1 MVKLIPLFNLSI
13 LNNEGVIIMLQNIKN
28 DIQSFK
34 PSNEQEEKDKI
45 QFLKFLEEDNILS
58 RENKVAHVTVSA
70 FVLNETHNKVLMA
83 YHNIYDSWAW
93 LGGHADGHPDLL
105 EVALKEIEEESGLTD
120 VSLIEKGIFSLE
132 ILTVDGHVKRGEYV
146 SSHLHLNV
154 TYLFEGDDEA
164 PLRVKEDENSKVGW
178 IPLDKLDNYV
188 SEEWILENVYQK
200 IMSKY
205 EQKYGR
211 EQVN

>member
-70 FVLNETHNKVLMA
+70 FVLNKTHNKVLMA

-120 VSLIEKGIFSLE
+120 VSLIEKSIFSLE

-200 IMSKY
+200 IMRKC
-205 EQKYGR
+205 QQMYG
-211 EQVN
+211 N

>member
-1 MVKLIPLFNLSI
+1 MT
-13 LNNEGVIIMLQNIKN
+13 MLQNIKN

-70 FVLNETHNKVLMA
+70 FVWIKTNSKVLMA

-132 ILTVDGHVKRGEYV
+132 ILTVDGHVNLDD
-146 SSHLHLNV
+146 HLRDH
-154 TYLFEGDDEA
+154 
-164 PLRVKEDENSKVGW
+164 
-178 IPLDKLDNYV
+178 
-188 SEEWILENVYQK
+188 Q
-200 IMSKY
+200 
-205 EQKYGR
+205 
-211 EQVN
+211 

>member
-1 MVKLIPLFNLSI
+1 
-13 LNNEGVIIMLQNIKN
+13 MLQNIKN

-178 IPLDKLDNYV
+178 IPLDKLDNYI

>member
-1 MVKLIPLFNLSI
+1 MHQK
-13 LNNEGVIIMLQNIKN
+13 IKN

-45 QFLKFLEEDNILS
+45 QFLKFLEEDNILL

-70 FVLNETHNKVLMA
+70 FVLNTSRDKVLMA

-93 LGGHADGHPDLL
+93 LGGHADGNPDLL
-105 EVALKEIEEESGLTD
+105 EVAKKEIQEESGLQKIKPMTSD
-120 VSLIEKGIFSLE
+120 VFSIE

-164 PLRVKEDENSKVGW
+164 SLRVKEDENSKVGW

-188 SEEWILENVYQK
+188 SEEWMLENVYQK
-200 IMSKY
+200 IMRKC
-205 EQKYGR
+205 QQMYG
-211 EQVN
+211 N